1 MRVIRTVGELR
12 AVLSEPRRDGR
23 RIGFVPTMG
32 ALHDG
37 HLSLMHRARAECDVV
52 VSSIFVNPTQF
63 NDARDLAAYPRTEAD
78 DSAQLAAAGVDVLF
92 APATNEVY
100 PDGFSTVVDVGG
112 IAESLEG
119 AARGP
124 GHFRGVATV
133 VAKLLN
139 IVQPHA
145 AYFGQKDAQ
154 QVLVVRRLVRDLD
167 FPVEVI
173 ACPTVREPDGLA
185 LSSRNAR
192 LTPDARSQAR
202 GISAALFAMRDA
214 AGAGTLDAGVLRAAG
229 LDVLGS
235 HGIDPSAVDY
245 LAVVDPRTLQPVHDV
260 RDGALMAT
268 AVHVGGVRLI
278 DNLEVPAASPAVQQ
292 P

>member
-37 HLSLMHRARAECDVV
+37 HLSLMHRARSECDVV

-119 AARGP
+119 TARGP

-133 VAKLLN
+133 VVKLLN